1 MDIRTRT
8 TGLLL
13 IMWQM
18 YYSDFFIHH
27 YEVFGGGQ
35 RKQQIEPGKA
45 QIYIY
50 IYYER
55 TTARVCVGVV

>member
-1 MDIRTRT
+1 
-8 TGLLL
+8 
-13 IMWQM
+13 M